1 MTFHQF
7 LLILRARRIVV
18 AGVLGVVIV
27 TTLLVSLI
35 MPRQYTAEAALVI
48 DVKSP
53 DPIVGA
59 ALPVQMM
66 AGYMATQV
74 DIINSNRVAER
85 VVGLLKM
92 DEAPSVR
99 EQWQADTDGRGELRV
114 WLAELLQKKLVV
126 RPSRES
132 NVITVAFTGNAP
144 DFAAAVAN
152 AFAQAYIEVNL
163 ELKVEPARQY
173 ARWFDEQSGP
183 LREKVEAA
191 QKRLSDYQ
199 LRHGI
204 VPADG
209 RLDVENAR
217 LAEISSQ
224 LVAAEAQRMDSR
236 SRQSQSGSAETLP
249 EVLQS
254 GLIQGLK
261 AELAR
266 QEAAREQLG
275 SRVGKNHPDY
285 ARIEAEIRSLRER
298 IGAETQRIA
307 SSMGTATRVNVAR
320 ESDLRAALEA
330 QKKRVLELRERR
342 DQIAVLQR
350 DVESAQRAYDLV
362 AQRLTQASLESRT
375 QQTNIAVLASAK
387 APVQHS
393 SPRTALN
400 LALAVF
406 LGTLLGLG
414 SALLL
419 ELVDQRVRGPEDIE
433 QCAAA
438 PLLGIIP
445 TRA

>member
-7 LLILRARRIVV
+7 LLILRARWLVV
-18 AGVLGVVIV
+18 ASVLGTVVA
-27 TTLLVSLI
+27 TTLLVSVLL
-35 MPRQYTAEAALVI
+35 PHQYTAETVLVI
-48 DVKSP
+48 DAKSA
-53 DPIVGA
+53 DPIAGA
-59 ALPVQMM
+59 ILPPQMM

-85 VVGLLKM
+85 VVALLKL
-92 DEAPSVR
+92 DEEPAVR
-99 EQWQADTDGRGELRV
+99 EQWQAEADGKGELRV
-114 WLAELLQKKLVV
+114 WLAEALQKKLVV
-126 RPSRES
+126 KPSRES
-132 NVITVAFTGNAP
+132 NVITIAFTGSDP
-144 DFAAAVAN
+144 QFAAAVAN

-173 ARWFDEQSGP
+173 ARWFDEQSVP

-199 LRHGI
+199 LQHGI
-204 VPADG
+204 VPSDG
-209 RLDVENAR
+209 RLDVETTR
-217 LAEISSQ
+217 LAELSTQ
-224 LVAAEAQRMDSR
+224 LVAAEGQRMETR
-236 SRQSQSGSAETLP
+236 SRQGQAGAADTMP

-266 QEAAREQLG
+266 QEATREQLA

-285 ARIEAEIRSLRER
+285 TRIEAEIRSLRER

-307 SSMGTATRVNVAR
+307 SSIGSATRSNLAR
-320 ESDLRAALEA
+320 EADLRAALDA
-330 QKKRVLELRERR
+330 QKKRVLQLRERR

-362 AQRLTQASLESRT
+362 AQRLTQTSLESRT
-375 QQTNIAVLASAK
+375 QQTNIAVLAPATS
-387 APVQHS
+387 PLQHS

-419 ELVDQRVRGPEDIE
+419 ELVDQRVRGVEDIE
-433 QCAAA
+433 QCSAA

-445 TRA
+445 SRA

>member
-7 LLILRARRIVV
+7 LLILRARWLIVV
-18 AGVLGVVIV
+18 GVLGTVVA
-27 TTLLVSLI
+27 TTLIVSVLL
-35 MPRQYTAEAALVI
+35 PRQYTADTALVI
-48 DVKSP
+48 DAKSA
-53 DPIVGA
+53 DPIAGA
-59 ALPVQMM
+59 ILPPQMM

-85 VVGLLKM
+85 VVALLKL
-92 DEAPSVR
+92 DEVPAVR
-99 EQWQADTDGRGELRV
+99 EQWQAEADGKGDLRV
-114 WLAELLQKKLVV
+114 WLAEALQKKLVV
-126 RPSRES
+126 KPSRES
-132 NVITVAFTGNAP
+132 NVINIAFTGADP
-144 DFAAAVAN
+144 QFAAAVAN

-173 ARWFDEQSGP
+173 ARWFDEQSVP

-199 LRHGI
+199 LQHGI
-204 VPADG
+204 VPSDG
-209 RLDVENAR
+209 RLDVETAR
-217 LAEISSQ
+217 LAELSSQ
-224 LVAAEAQRMDSR
+224 LVAAEAQRMETR
-236 SRQSQSGSAETLP
+236 SRQGQAGAADTMP

-266 QEAAREQLG
+266 QEAAREQLA

-285 ARIEAEIRSLRER
+285 TRIEAEIRSLRDK
-298 IGAETQRIA
+298 IGAETQRVA
-307 SSMGTATRVNVAR
+307 SSIGSATRSNLAR
-320 ESDLRAALEA
+320 EADLRAALDA
-330 QKKRVLELRERR
+330 QKKRVLEMRERR

-350 DVESAQRAYDLV
+350 DVESAQRAHDLV
-362 AQRLTQASLESRT
+362 AQRLTQTSLESRT
-375 QQTNIAVLASAK
+375 QQTNIAVLTPAT
-387 APVQHS
+387 APLQHS

-406 LGTLLGLG
+406 LGALLGLG

-419 ELVDQRVRGPEDIE
+419 ELVDQRVRGAEDIE

-438 PLLGIIP
+438 QLLGIIP
-445 TRA
+445 SRA